1 MKKYLLFLA
10 LFLTGCATPQ
20 PTPNPAEVGMT
31 MFADKIN
38 SEATQARIDSI
49 FTATAQVYAVTA
61 TFQAAGTQ
69 IAVTQQARI
78 DAQSTADQSRA
89 DAQATA
95 DQRRSDAQA
104 TQQRI
109 DADATQA
116 QARRDME
123 IQATQMRLD
132 IESTQQAQATA
143 NVFMMTQAVAPTHN
157 MWTQQAVE
165 QQIIIG
171 TNAVELSNLE
181 VQQQQ
186 QTNTIDWALPM
197 LGAIGLTATAV
208 VYVLR
213 HSRAREFKDD
223 DGNIQVIVF
232 DGDKAVR
239 PDRFTGPVLD
249 LKNMNMPLLS
259 PPAEQA
265 KVTERAQ
272 MVQALAVMPVN
283 TSNAAAGAFNQYFG
297 QQKETPYDV
306 IDADALPTGLV
317 DVEALKSLEKD
328 WMEAKGE

>member
-1 MKKYLLFLA
+1 
-10 LFLTGCATPQ
+10 
-20 PTPNPAEVGMT
+20 MT

-69 IAVTQQARI
+69 IAVTAQARQ
-78 DAQSTADQSRA
+78 DADATAQQQRV

-95 DQRRSDAQA
+95 DQRRADAQA

-123 IQATQMRLD
+123 IQATQMRMD

-143 NVFMMTQAVAPTHN
+143 NAFQMTQFVAPTHN
-157 MWTQQAVE
+157 YWTQQAVE
-165 QQIIIG
+165 QQIVIG

-181 VQQQQ
+181 VEQQR
-186 QTNTIDWALPM
+186 QTNTVDWALPA
-197 LGAIGLTATAV
+197 LGAIGLTIAAV
-208 VYVLR
+208 VFILR
-213 HSRAREFKDD
+213 YSMAREFKDE
-223 DGNIQVIVF
+223 DGNTRVIVF
-232 DGDKAVR
+232 NNEKAVK
-239 PDRFTGPVLD
+239 PDLFTGPVLD
-249 LKNMNMPLLS
+249 LKTMNMPMLA

-265 KVTERAQ
+265 RVTERAQ
-272 MVQALAVMPVN
+272 MVQALSVMPVN
-283 TSNAAAGAFNQYFG
+283 TSNAAANAFNQYFG
-297 QQKETPYDV
+297 QPKEAPYDV
-306 IDADALPTGLV
+306 VDADALPTGLV